1 MVDFALVK
9 QIILVILILKCKL
22 LTTNLFFE
30 FYNSSCIAT
39 VMAVACPKSD
49 SHPVSNQI
57 VCIINKDI
65 SKACLLLKLEFP
77 LIRSLS

>member
-1 MVDFALVK
+1 MVDFVLVK
-9 QIILVILILKCKL
+9 QIIPVILILKCKL
-22 LTTNLFFE
+22 LSTNLFYE

-39 VMAVACPKSD
+39 VMAVACPKSG
-49 SHPVSNQI
+49 SHPVLNQS
-57 VCIINKDI
+57 VFIINKDI